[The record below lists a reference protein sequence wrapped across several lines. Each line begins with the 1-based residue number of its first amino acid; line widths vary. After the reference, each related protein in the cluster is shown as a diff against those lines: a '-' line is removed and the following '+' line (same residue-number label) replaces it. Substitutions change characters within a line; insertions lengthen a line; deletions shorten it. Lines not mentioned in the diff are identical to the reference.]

1 MKIEIWSDFACP
13 YCYIGEKKLE
23 KALTELELQSPVEIE
38 FRSFQLNENAVSH
51 EGEDINALIANKY
64 GIPYEQAKAANDNI
78 VKVAAEVGL
87 KFDFTQIKPGNT
99 RKAHEVLK
107 YSNTMGKGNEIAE
120 RLFAAYFEEGVDL
133 SDENSL
139 LGFAEEI
146 GLDKVKVQ
154 DIFDQNHYTKAVSE
168 DQKIARQ
175 MGVNSVPFFV
185 INDKFTVSGAQSVDH
200 FKMVLDKANED
211 VKNNE

>member
-23 KALTELELQSPVEIE
+23 KALTEIELQSPVEIE

-64 GIPYEQAKAANDNI
+64 NIPYEQAKAANDNI

-87 KFDFTQIKPGNT
+87 KFDFKQIKPGNT
-99 RKAHEVLK
+99 RIAHEVLK
-107 YSNTMGKGNEIAE
+107 YSNSMGKGNEIAQ

-146 GLDKVKVQ
+146 GLDKAIVKDVL
-154 DIFDQNHYTKAVSE
+154 DQNRYTNDVAE
-168 DQKIARQ
+168 DQNTARQ

-185 INDKFTVSGAQSVDH
+185 INDKFTVSGAQSIEY
-200 FKMVLDKANED
+200 FKMTLDKANE
-211 VKNNE
+211 